1 MYRSIANSEGIK
13 AVKTSF
19 ENFPRRT
26 VATKV
31 ITTFLSLI
39 LALINFVFNC
49 KNYLQIKGCAVGTSY
64 APAYANIFMDHFV
77 RKYIYPCLEGLSPS
91 YFRFIDDDIF
101 FIWTGSKDQLIT
113 FLNDLNTKRNFIKF
127 EYKLSQPSIPSLNT
141 EVYIKNNK
149 LYTKIYRKESDRQTF
164 FHINSEDPIS
174 LKTQHTA

>member
-64 APAYANIFMDHFV
+64 SPAYANIFMDHFV

-113 FLNDLNTKRNFIKF
+113 FLNDLNTDHISIKF
-127 EYKLSQPSIPSLNT
+127 ERKILQLSILFLYT
-141 EVYIKNNK
+141 EVYIK
-149 LYTKIYRKESDRQTF
+149 LYTKY
-164 FHINSEDPIS
+164 
-174 LKTQHTA
+174 TQRVIGKNQIDIAFCILIQSTLYH

>member
-1 MYRSIANSEGIK
+1 
-13 AVKTSF
+13 
-19 ENFPRRT
+19 
-26 VATKV
+26 
-31 ITTFLSLI
+31 
-39 LALINFVFNC
+39 
-49 KNYLQIKGCAVGTSY
+49 
-64 APAYANIFMDHFV
+64 MDHFG
-77 RKYIYPCLEGLSPS
+77 RKYIYLFLDSFSLS
-91 YFRFIDDDIF
+91 YVRFIDNIF

-174 LKTQHTA
+174 LKKQHTA